1 MSDRTDQLEP
11 TRLREVFGCF
21 PSGVVA
27 LCSLV
32 DGTPTG
38 MAASSFTSLSLSPPL
53 VSIGV
58 QYTSATWPVLRQCPR
73 LGVSVLAENQ
83 DEVCRTLSLKH
94 GNRFADVQWSAGND
108 GSVLISKA
116 SAWLEASVYTEVD
129 AGDHTLV
136 LLRVHQLDTDL
147 GIPPLVF
154 HHSRFR
160 RLAAA
165 DPTSQGSSDHV
176 LR

>member
-11 TRLREVFGCF
+11 TRLREVLGCF

-38 MAASSFTSLSLSPPL
+38 MAASSFTSVSLSPPL
-53 VSIGV
+53 VSVGV

-83 DEVCRTLSLKH
+83 DALCRTLSLKH
-94 GNRFADVQWSAGND
+94 GDRFASVPWSAGNE
-108 GSVLISKA
+108 GSVLIGNA
-116 SAWLEASVYTEVD
+116 SAWLEGSVYTEVD

-136 LLRVHQLDTDL
+136 LLHVHQLDADL
-147 GIPPLVF
+147 DTPPLVF

-160 RLAAA
+160 RLAVA
-165 DPTSQGSSDHV
+165 DPISQGRSDHV